1 MIIHNSFSSVI
12 DIVAQFIQ
20 VVKYMESTHAHN
32 VSHTFRLWQYF
43 RVGWATY
50 FGFIFAA
57 LNTIITTYYLAI
69 DNIGFLQQLFP
80 TFGHYVI
87 AVIAIGIPC
96 LIGAGYIHTK
106 RTPAYK
112 EESKIKVESNP
123 HDIRGLVNTELM
135 LVTIYKLNKLL
146 IKKVN
151 NKQFTEKEFT
161 DMDTLKNKI
170 QKHNNSR
177 TLSDKILVDID
188 MIIKE

>member
-1 MIIHNSFSSVI
+1 VKNI
-12 DIVAQFIQ
+12 DTV
-20 VVKYMESTHAHN
+20 HAHN
-32 VSHTFRLWQYF
+32 PNHIFRLWQYF

-57 LNTIITTYYLAI
+57 VNTVITTYYLAI

-87 AVIAIGIPC
+87 AVVIIGIPC

-112 EESKIKVESNP
+112 EESKIKVEANP
-123 HDIRGLVNTELM
+123 HDLRSLVNTELM
-135 LVTIYKLNKLL
+135 LVIMYKLNKLL
-146 IKKVN
+146 IKKMS
-151 NKQFTEKEFT
+151 NKQFTEKELT
-161 DMDTLKNKI
+161 DMNALKKKI
-170 QKHNNSR
+170 QNHNNYR
-177 TLSDKILVDID
+177 TLSDNTLTDID